1 MHARS
6 SFGKFEIVKSKGN
19 FATNLL
25 LKLSFTESST
35 KR

>member
-19 FATNLL
+19 FATNFVI
-25 LKLSFTESST
+25 KVKFY
-35 KR
+35 